1 MMKAANFPAIYHNIL
16 KYEQNLSFTWPWVCH
31 LFVRCGACWFAIAH
45 HSVYSI
51 IDRYL
56 PYTSILFAAL
66 LHIVTFCAFFCA
78 GFTLFYCVFIQCHLP
93 AFSFYTSYPE
103 EVYLNKWAKRQL
115 NNKNNR
121 QRRTK
126 LFAGKIVLLAL
137 KSKDLAQKK
146 IFGWLRHCRATQPL
160 YVHWTQHRLW
170 SRVNETTLSP
180 QSTRME
186 SHFCFHRSGLDSK
199 QSFIDSSLKIGR
211 HKTLQ

>member
-56 PYTSILFAAL
+56 PYRSILFAAL

-78 GFTLFYCVFIQCHLP
+78 GFTLLYCVFIQCHLP

-115 NNKNNR
+115 NNKNNL

-146 IFGWLRHCRATQPL
+146 FLAGYATAGQHSLSTSTEHSIDCGVVWMRPHLVHSPHAWNPISASTEVDWIVSRA
-160 YVHWTQHRLW
+160 
-170 SRVNETTLSP
+170 S
-180 QSTRME
+180 
-186 SHFCFHRSGLDSK
+186 
-199 QSFIDSSLKIGR
+199 
-211 HKTLQ
+211 